1 MHTYLVRVY
10 FIVVYM
16 SRCLDQL
23 FSDSLTHLKSTA
35 GIDKWPRSWYF
46 VYKLLQALAISKSLR
61 GCFVRKNPGSGSTGL
76 TTHDVTIFDVADEA
90 GVSYSTVSRVINN
103 KDHVSPE
110 KRERVLRAMAQLGYV
125 ANVQARSLAG
135 GESRVVGLLVDYLSS
150 SYMDEI
156 IRGID
161 GALDAENYDLMLYTT
176 HRRKTKESAY
186 VTKLTRRLAD
196 GLLLILPR
204 NAAAYLDTLR
214 QRQFPHVLID
224 YLSDGQNVPSVST
237 TNFRGAYDAMTYLLS
252 LGHRRIGFITGTME
266 FGCARERLDGYKAAL
281 KDAGIPIDPRLVC
294 EGDFMQPQGY
304 LGAQQLLSLSE
315 PPTAIFASN
324 DMMAF
329 GVMEVARER
338 GLRLP
343 GDLSI
348 IGFDDIPQAAHVHPA
363 LTTVRQ
369 PLEEMGRS
377 AARLL
382 LKYIAQPNAEVE
394 RIELPTEF
402 VIRESCQAPHTV

>member
-1 MHTYLVRVY
+1 MRNRDTDKESQPAREIT
-10 FIVVYM
+10 IV
-16 SRCLDQL
+16 
-23 FSDSLTHLKSTA
+23 
-35 GIDKWPRSWYF
+35 
-46 VYKLLQALAISKSLR
+46 
-61 GCFVRKNPGSGSTGL
+61 
-76 TTHDVTIFDVADEA
+76 DVADEA
-90 GVSYSTVSRVINN
+90 GVSYATVSRVINN
-103 KDHVSPE
+103 KDHVSAE

-125 ANVQARSLAG
+125 ANMQARSLAG

-161 GALDAENYDLMLYTT
+161 EALDAENYDLMLYTT

-214 QRQFPHVLID
+214 QRQFPHVLVD
-224 YLSDGQNVPSVST
+224 YLSDKQNVPSVST
-237 TNFRGAYDAMTYLLS
+237 TNFRGAYDATAFLLS
-252 LGHRRIGFITGTME
+252 LGHRHIGFITGTME
-266 FGCARERLDGYKAAL
+266 FGCARDRLDGYRAAL
-281 KDAGIPIDPRLVC
+281 KDYGLASDPQLVC

-304 LGAQQLLSLSE
+304 HCAQKLLSLPE
-315 PPTAIFASN
+315 PPTAIFSSN

-329 GVMEVARER
+329 GVMEAARER

-343 GDLSI
+343 EDLSI
-348 IGFDDIPQAAHVHPA
+348 VGFDDIPQASHVHPA
-363 LTTVRQ
+363 LTTIRQ

-377 AARLL
+377 AAHLL
-382 LKYIAQPNAEVE
+382 LKYIAHPTAAIE
-394 RIELPTEF
+394 RIELPTRLI
-402 VIRESCQAPHTV
+402 IRESCQALPS

>member
-1 MHTYLVRVY
+1 LRKRETDKGSQLAREIT
-10 FIVVYM
+10 IV
-16 SRCLDQL
+16 
-23 FSDSLTHLKSTA
+23 
-35 GIDKWPRSWYF
+35 
-46 VYKLLQALAISKSLR
+46 
-61 GCFVRKNPGSGSTGL
+61 
-76 TTHDVTIFDVADEA
+76 DVADEA
-90 GVSYSTVSRVINN
+90 GVSYATVSRVINN

-110 KRERVLRAMAQLGYV
+110 KRERVLQAMAQLGYV
-125 ANVQARSLAG
+125 ANMQARSLAG

-161 GALDAENYDLMLYTT
+161 EALDAENYDLMLYTT

-224 YLSDGQNVPSVST
+224 YLSDKQNVPSVSA
-237 TNFRGAYDAMTYLLS
+237 TNFRGAYDAMAFLLS
-252 LGHRRIGFITGTME
+252 LGHQRIGFITGTME
-266 FGCARERLDGYKAAL
+266 FGCARDRLDGYHAVL
-281 KDAGIPIDPRLVC
+281 KDHGIPADPDLIC

-304 LGAQQLLSLSE
+304 QCAQRLLSLPE
-315 PPTAIFASN
+315 RPTAIFASN

-329 GVMEVARER
+329 GVMEAARER

-343 GDLSI
+343 EDLSI
-348 IGFDDIPQAAHVHPA
+348 VGFDDIPQASYVHPA
-363 LTTVRQ
+363 LTTIRQ

-377 AARLL
+377 AAHLL
-382 LKYIAQPNAEVE
+382 LKYIAHPNAEIE
-394 RIELPTEF
+394 RIELPTRLI
-402 VIRESCQAPHTV
+402 IRESCQAFSS

>member
-1 MHTYLVRVY
+1 MRNRDADRESQTAREIT
-10 FIVVYM
+10 IV
-16 SRCLDQL
+16 
-23 FSDSLTHLKSTA
+23 
-35 GIDKWPRSWYF
+35 
-46 VYKLLQALAISKSLR
+46 
-61 GCFVRKNPGSGSTGL
+61 
-76 TTHDVTIFDVADEA
+76 DVADEA
-90 GVSYSTVSRVINN
+90 GVSYATVSRVINN

-125 ANVQARSLAG
+125 ANMQARSLAG

-161 GALDAENYDLMLYTT
+161 EALDAENYDLMLYTT

-204 NAAAYLDTLR
+204 NAGAYLDTLR

-224 YLSDGQNVPSVST
+224 YLSDKQNVPSVST
-237 TNFRGAYDAMTYLLS
+237 TNFRGAYDAMSFLLS
-252 LGHRRIGFITGTME
+252 LGHQRVGFITGTME
-266 FGCARERLDGYKAAL
+266 FGCARDRLDGYRTAL
-281 KDAGIPIDPRLVC
+281 KDHGLPVDPRLIC

-304 LGAQQLLSLSE
+304 QCAQRLLSLPE
-315 PPTAIFASN
+315 PPTAIFSSN
-324 DMMAF
+324 DTMAF
-329 GVMEVARER
+329 GVMEAARER

-343 GDLSI
+343 EDLSI
-348 IGFDDIPQAAHVHPA
+348 VGFDDIPQASHVHPA

-377 AARLL
+377 AAHLL
-382 LKYIAQPNAEVE
+382 LKYIAHPYAEVE
-394 RIELPTEF
+394 RIELPTRL
-402 VIRESCQAPHTV
+402 VIRESCQALSS

>member
-1 MHTYLVRVY
+1 MRNRDTDTGNVPAREIT
-10 FIVVYM
+10 IV
-16 SRCLDQL
+16 
-23 FSDSLTHLKSTA
+23 
-35 GIDKWPRSWYF
+35 
-46 VYKLLQALAISKSLR
+46 
-61 GCFVRKNPGSGSTGL
+61 
-76 TTHDVTIFDVADEA
+76 DVADEA
-90 GVSYSTVSRVINN
+90 GVSYATVSRVINN

-125 ANVQARSLAG
+125 ANMQARSLAG

-161 GALDAENYDLMLYTT
+161 EALDAENYDLMLYTT

-214 QRQFPHVLID
+214 QRQFPHVLVD
-224 YLSDGQNVPSVST
+224 YLSDQQNVPSVST
-237 TNFRGAYDAMTYLLS
+237 TNFRGAYDAMSFLLS

-266 FGCARERLDGYKAAL
+266 FGCARDRLDGYRAAL
-281 KDAGIPIDPRLVC
+281 KDHGIPVDPQLVC

-304 LGAQQLLSLSE
+304 QNAQRLLSLPE
-315 PPTAIFASN
+315 PPSAIFSSN

-329 GVMEVARER
+329 GVMEAARER

-343 GDLSI
+343 EDLSI
-348 IGFDDIPQAAHVHPA
+348 VGFDDIPQASYVHPA

-377 AARLL
+377 AAHLL
-382 LKYIAQPNAEVE
+382 LKYIAHPNAEIE
-394 RIELPTEF
+394 RIELPTRLI
-402 VIRESCQAPHTV
+402 IRESCQALPS